1 MRPVVLFGAGGHARV
16 VADILEKQG
25 TWRIAAVIAQDH
37 PHGDF
42 LGYPVRSS
50 LDGLNVG
57 EGVVAIGDNWTR
69 ARVAEQIL
77 AERPD
82 FHFVTPVHPSAQIGR
97 DVTLGPGT
105 VVMAGVCINP
115 GTRVGAHCIINTRAS
130 VDHDNVIEDFASLA
144 PGVTTGGNVRVGPY
158 SAVGIG
164 ATCVHG
170 RRIGEHAVI
179 GAGAV
184 VCADVPERVVAYGVP
199 CRVIRP
205 RAAGEPYLS

>member
-16 VADILEKQG
+16 VADIIEKQG
-25 TWRIAAVIAQDH
+25 VFRIAAVVSRDGGALLD
-37 PHGDF
+37 
-42 LGYPVRSS
+42 YPVRTALGD
-50 LDGLNVG
+50 LDIM
-57 EGVVAIGDNWTR
+57 EGVVAIGDNWVR
-69 ARVAEQIL
+69 SQVVARVL

-82 FHFVTPVHPSAQIGR
+82 FRFVTPVHPSAQIGR
-97 DVTLGPGT
+97 DVVLGPGT

-130 VDHDNVIEDFASLA
+130 VDHDNVLDDFASVA
-144 PGVTTGGNVRVGPY
+144 PGVTTGGDVRVGPY

-164 ATCVHG
+164 AACVHG
-170 RRIGEHAVI
+170 RAIGEHTVI

-184 VCADVPERVVAYGVP
+184 VCADVPDHVVAYGVP

-205 RAAGEPYLS
+205 RSPGDRYM